1 MKRIKVRTWVKVL
14 FLFIVIISSTILY
27 ARYIEPKI
35 YITKEYSIIDSSI
48 PNSFYGFK
56 IVQISDINY
65 KFNNDKSDLN
75 NIVKEI
81 NRIKPD
87 IVILTGD
94 LLNDKQ
100 EYNSKDIENIT
111 KELSNIETTIDK
123 YAIYGDNDYQDKN
136 WETIINDSNFINL
149 NDTYKIIYKPNSQ
162 ILISGISTTDN
173 DKDTSDKINE
183 TSKYLTNNNLYSVLA
198 LHEPDTVKDIDYD
211 QFDLILAGHSL
222 GGQFRLPLIGGLI
235 RKKGSKKYVNPHY
248 KIDETD
254 LYISNGLGNDDIE
267 YRFLNKPS
275 FNLFRIRSKN

>member
-1 MKRIKVRTWVKVL
+1 MKVFKFILKILLISALVGILIFLYSKYLNAVGFRVKERTIYSSKLPKEFDGLKV
-14 FLFIVIISSTILY
+14 
-27 ARYIEPKI
+27 
-35 YITKEYSIIDSSI
+35 
-48 PNSFYGFK
+48 
-56 IVQISDINY
+56 VQISDINY
-65 KFNNDKSDLN
+65 GTSINKKQLK
-75 NIVKEI
+75 NIVKKI
-81 NRIKPD
+81 NLTKPD

-275 FNLFRIRSKN
+275 FNLFRIRSKK